1 MLKKVLFAVDFSPFT
16 EKMLECAGELVGVGM
31 NQMLLLHV
39 IDAKMHVE
47 YGEHLSP
54 AYTAMEEEAR
64 RQLELLADRVKGDG
78 YKVETLIKAG
88 SPALTIVET
97 AREEDVDFIY
107 LGAHGKGFF
116 NRFLLG
122 SVSEKVLALSDR
134 PVMIQQC
141 RANEGEGGD
150 FSCANVCGLLLEHIL
165 IANDF
170 SEYAEKVRPALNNF
184 VESFCAPVTLL
195 HVQEG
200 KSAFGWGAAL
210 KAKKEKARNEME
222 ILQEMAD
229 SMAPSCKSV
238 DVKLAE
244 GNPAQWILQVAEDI
258 NASLLIIGAF
268 GYRTTGGFLGGVAQ
282 RVIRESERPVLV
294 LKA

>member
-16 EKMLECAGELVGVGM
+16 ERMLECAGELAAIGM
-31 NQMLLLHV
+31 NEMVLLHV
-39 IDAKMHVE
+39 IDAKMHAE

-54 AYTAMEEEAR
+54 AYTAMEDEAR
-64 RQLELLADRVKGDG
+64 RQMEQLAGKIGGDG
-78 YKVETLIKAG
+78 YKLKTVIKAG
-88 SPALTIVET
+88 NPAQTIVET

-107 LGAHGKGFF
+107 MGAHGKGFF
-116 NRFLLG
+116 NRLLLG

-141 RANEGEGGD
+141 RINEEGGG
-150 FSCANVCGLLLEHIL
+150 FSCQNVCGLLLENIL

-170 SEYAEKVRPALNNF
+170 SQYSEKIKPVLNSF
-184 VESFCAPVTLL
+184 TESFCAPVTLL

-200 KSAFGWGAAL
+200 KSTFGWDAAF
-210 KAKKEKARNEME
+210 KAKKEKARSEME
-222 ILQEMAD
+222 ALQEMAD
-229 SMAPSCKSV
+229 SLAPSCKSV
-238 DVKLAE
+238 NVKLVE

-258 NASLLIIGAF
+258 NASLIVIGAF

>member
-16 EKMLECAGELVGVGM
+16 ERMLECAGELAAVGM
-31 NQMLLLHV
+31 NEMVLLHV
-39 IDAKMHVE
+39 IDAKMHAE

-54 AYTAMEEEAR
+54 AFTALEEEAR
-64 RQLELLADRVKGDG
+64 KQMERLAGQIGRDG
-78 YKVETLIKAG
+78 YKLKTVIKAG
-88 SPALTIVET
+88 SPAPTIAET

-107 LGAHGKGFF
+107 MGAHGKGFF
-116 NRFLLG
+116 NRLLLG

-141 RANEGEGGD
+141 RVNEEGGG
-150 FSCANVCGLLLEHIL
+150 FSCQNVCGLLLEKIL

-170 SEYAEKVRPALNNF
+170 SEYAERIKPTLTSF

-200 KSAFGWGAAL
+200 KSTFGWDAAF
-210 KAKKEKARNEME
+210 KARKEKARSEME
-222 ILQEMAD
+222 ALQEMAD
-229 SMAPSCKSV
+229 TLAPSCKSV
-238 DVKLAE
+238 DIKLVE
-244 GNPAQWILQVAEDI
+244 GNPAQWILQVAKDI
-258 NASLLIIGAF
+258 DASLIIIGAF

>member
-16 EKMLECAGELVGVGM
+16 ERMLECAGELAGVGM
-31 NQMLLLHV
+31 NEMVLLHV
-39 IDAKMHVE
+39 IDAKMHAE

-64 RQLELLADRVKGDG
+64 RQMVLLAGRTDGSG
-78 YKVETLIKAG
+78 YKVKTVIKAG
-88 SPALTIVET
+88 SPAPTIVET

-116 NRFLLG
+116 NRLLLG

-141 RANEGEGGD
+141 RVNEGEGGG
-150 FSCANVCGLLLEHIL
+150 FACENVCKLLLENIL

-170 SEYAEKVRPALNNF
+170 SEYAEKIKPVLENF
-184 VESFCAPVTLL
+184 TASFCAPVTLL

-200 KSAFGWGAAL
+200 KSTFGWDAAF
-210 KAKKEKARNEME
+210 KARKEKARSEME
-222 ILQEMAD
+222 ALQEFAD
-229 SMAPSCKSV
+229 SLAPSCRSV
-238 DVKLAE
+238 SVKLVE
-244 GNPAQWILQVAEDI
+244 GNPAQWILQVAEDM
-258 NASLLIIGAF
+258 NASLIIIGAF

-282 RVIRESERPVLV
+282 RVVRESERPVLV